1 MNSKERGFLLL
12 TGHLGNPVR
21 KPLTVA
27 QFRTLAERA
36 SQMDKPVESRELRE
50 NDLIAL
56 GYDRTAA
63 QRILALLA
71 EEDLLDRYLFK
82 GHRQTCVPIPRISPV
97 YPIAVRTR
105 LGLDAPGCL
114 WAKGDLSMLNTKTIS
129 MVGSRE
135 LCEANRIFAETVGR
149 EVAHQGY
156 TLVSGNARG
165 ADQIAQNACL
175 EAGGKVISVVADS
188 LEGYNLQ
195 ENVLFLSEDA
205 FDEPFSPQR
214 ALSRNRVIHTLGQ
227 IVIVAQCNLN
237 KGGTWDGT
245 VRNLQKNWSPVFCFD
260 DGGPAT
266 IELAQRGARLVDLP
280 QLSNL
285 AALRPDNQSFL

>member
-12 TGHLGNPVR
+12 TEHLGNPER

-36 SQMDKPVESRELRE
+36 SQMDKPVESRELQE
-50 NDLIAL
+50 IDLIAL
-56 GYDRTAA
+56 GYNRSAA

-97 YPIAVRTR
+97 YPIAVRTC

-114 WAKGDLSMLNTKTIS
+114 WAKGDLSILNTKTIS
-129 MVGSRE
+129 LVGSRE
-135 LCEANRIFAETVGR
+135 LREENRAFAETVGR

-165 ADQIAQNACL
+165 ADQVAQTACL

-188 LEGYNLQ
+188 LENYNLQ

-214 ALSRNRVIHTLGQ
+214 ALSRNRVIHALGRITL
-227 IVIVAQCNLN
+227 VAQCNLN

-245 VRNLQKNWSPVFCFD
+245 VKNLQKNWSPVFCFN
-260 DGGPAT
+260 DGSAAA
-266 IELAQRGARLVDLP
+266 IELAQRGANLINFS

-285 AALRPDNQSFL
+285 ADLKPNTQSFI

>member
-12 TGHLGNPVR
+12 TGHLGNPER

-36 SQMDKPVESRELRE
+36 SQMDKPVESRELQE
-50 NDLIAL
+50 TDLIAL

-71 EEDLLDRYLFK
+71 EEELLDRYLFK
-82 GHRQTCVPIPRISPV
+82 GHRQTCVPVSRISPI
-97 YPIAVRTR
+97 YPSAVRMR

-114 WAKGDLSMLNTKTIS
+114 WTKGDLSILNSKTIS
-129 MVGSRE
+129 LVGNRE

-149 EVAHQGY
+149 EAARQGY
-156 TLVSGNARG
+156 TLVSGNAHG
-165 ADQIAQNACL
+165 ADQIAQTACL

-188 LEGYNLQ
+188 LEAYNLQ
-195 ENVLFLSEDA
+195 EDMLLISEDA

-214 ALSRNRVIHTLGQ
+214 ALSRNRVIHSLGRITL
-227 IVIVAQCNLN
+227 VAQCNLN

-245 VRNLQKNWSPVFCFD
+245 VKNLQKNWSPVFCFD
-260 DGGPAT
+260 DGSLAA
-266 IELAQRGARLVDLP
+266 IELAQRGAILIDLP

-285 AALRPDNQSFL
+285 AALKSDNQSFL

>member
-12 TGHLGNPVR
+12 TGHLGNPER
-21 KPLTVA
+21 KCLTVA

-36 SQMDKPVESRELRE
+36 SQMDKPVETRELQE
-50 NDLIAL
+50 TDLIAL
-56 GYDRTAA
+56 GYDRSAA

-71 EEDLLDRYLFK
+71 EEELLDRYLFK
-82 GHRQTCVPIPRISPV
+82 GHRQTCVPIPRISAV
-97 YPIAVRTR
+97 YPVAVRTR

-114 WAKGDLSMLNTKTIS
+114 WAKGDLSLLNTKTVS
-129 MVGSRE
+129 LVGSRK
-135 LCEANRIFAETVGR
+135 LREANRTFAETVGR
-149 EVAHQGY
+149 EAARQGY

-165 ADQIAQNACL
+165 ADQVAQNACL

-188 LEGYNLQ
+188 LENDNLQ

-214 ALSRNRVIHTLGQ
+214 ALSRNRVIHSLGYITL
-227 IVIVAQCNLN
+227 VAQSDLE

-245 VRNLQKNWSPVFCFD
+245 AKNLQKNWSPVFCFN
-260 DGGPAT
+260 DGSLAA
-266 IELAQRGARLVDLP
+266 IELAQRGAKLIDIT

-285 AALRPDNQSFL
+285 AELKPDTQPFV